1 MPNALTNDSSSNTVC
16 VVPLYST
23 MDASGEAS
31 IETLVQQAVSM
42 AYDISFG
49 ATITQAEAAKI
60 ANAFTITGGASS
72 FAVGMDSSK
81 KADFES
87 ALAAVINTAV
97 NGNSLTLQKVIYND
111 AKNTLKDVFSDLLA
125 NLLES
130 NWSLNTT
137 VGAAAGAANMYADLS
152 AADAGIRAAI
162 ARQLPESNYSLYIDA
177 SENPTTDALPLKGGD
192 TIVFLFD
199 VRTAII
205 ARANSK
211 VPATSPPTVTD
222 PAGGANTGSGTVSNA
237 TGSNYGQPFGTGL
250 VQSYA
255 GRNDMVAFFVKVE
268 GSGALTLKG
277 SPSTPA
283 NLIAGGS
290 GPGQGY

>member
-1 MPNALTNDSSSNTVC
+1 
-16 VVPLYST
+16 

-31 IETLVQQAVSM
+31 IETLIQQAVSM

-49 ATITQAEAAKI
+49 VTITQAEAAKI
-60 ANAFTITGGASS
+60 ANVFTVTGGASS
-72 FAVGMDSSK
+72 FAVAMDSSK

-87 ALAAVINTAV
+87 ALTAVINTAV
-97 NGNSLTLQKVIYND
+97 NGSSLTLQKVIYND

-152 AADAGIRAAI
+152 GADAGIRAAV
-162 ARQLPESNYSLYIDA
+162 ARQLPESNYSLYMDA

-199 VRTAII
+199 VRTAVI

-222 PAGGANTGSGTVSNA
+222 PAGGATTGSGSVSNA
-237 TGSNYGQPFGTGL
+237 AGSAYTQPFGTGL

-255 GRNDMVAFFVKVE
+255 GRNDMVAFFVTVGGAA
-268 GSGALTLKG
+268 GSALALKG
-277 SPSTPA
+277 SPSSPA